1 MREIANTEFY
11 TLSVDENKKRVYNTV
26 SGSWGDLPEMSQF
39 TEDWEKVMKLIS
51 DGYTML
57 TDASE
62 FHLFSTR
69 WAVTTLEI
77 RKRLIQAGIK
87 KIAQILPRSTLL
99 KLQFGSLSMHTG
111 VATRMFSNW
120 TDAEAWLDNPEVDD
134 E

>member
-1 MREIANTEFY
+1 MQEIANTEFY
-11 TLSVDENKKRVYNTV
+11 ILSVDEAKKRVYNTV
-26 SGSWGDLPEMSQF
+26 SGSWGESPEMSQF
-39 TEDWEKVMKLIS
+39 MEDWEKVMRLIS

-77 RKRLIQAGIK
+77 RKRLIKAGIK

-111 VATRMFSNW
+111 VTTKMFSNW
-120 TDAEAWLDNPEVDD
+120 DEAEAWLDSKDKE
-134 E
+134 